1 MKKLKTTIAI
11 ALVMLLCLSVDSY
24 AQQMGKQTVAQ
35 LKESPAGSKIITF
48 INTVNKGEAVSDEQI
63 QALMSE
69 ALIKKAGLGQLKNI
83 MENDIPENDG
93 KLTLYMVDRK
103 ERFKYEVY
111 AKGTASEGWL
121 KLEFF
126 MDEARPYKIK
136 GIGIDGT
143 EAPEG
148 VGEPMKI
155 D

>member
-1 MKKLKTTIAI
+1 MKNLKMAFVFASIMVFGLT
-11 ALVMLLCLSVDSY
+11 VNSY

-48 INTVNKGEAVSDEQI
+48 INTVNKGEAVSDEFI
-63 QALMSE
+63 QELMSE

-93 KLTLYMVDRK
+93 KLTVYMVDRK

-126 MDEARPYKIK
+126 MDETRPYKIK

>member
-1 MKKLKTTIAI
+1 MKKLKMTFVF
-11 ALVMLLCLSVDSY
+11 ALTLMLGLTMNSY

-35 LKESPAGSKIITF
+35 MKESPAGSKILTF
-48 INTVNKGEAVSDEQI
+48 INTVNKGEEVPETLI
-63 QALMSE
+63 EEIMSE

-93 KLTLYMVDRK
+93 KLTVYMVDRK

-121 KLEFF
+121 KLEFT
-126 MDEARPYKIK
+126 MDNTRPYKIK

-148 VGEPMKI
+148 VTEPMKI
-155 D
+155 G